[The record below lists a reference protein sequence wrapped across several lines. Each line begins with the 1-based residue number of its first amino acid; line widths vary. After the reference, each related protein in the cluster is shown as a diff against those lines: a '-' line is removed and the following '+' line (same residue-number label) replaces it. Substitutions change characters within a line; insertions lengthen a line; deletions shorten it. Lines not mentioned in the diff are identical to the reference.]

1 MGKKKKP
8 DEKDKGSLRE
18 KDRFTRQ
25 IYPSRQW
32 VNYAQEHPPDFSIY
46 LLPVGGDEI
55 NAKAQRSVLNLYAAW
70 LAYQNPK
77 IDKKLRKDA
86 KKLIERVFDSTHPL
100 RRGIISRTI
109 SLGPSEKPIRE
120 GVRDIYKD
128 YQETEGEELGRKERE
143 RHFRSTL
150 MDYLEKCEKGGGL
163 FLPGV
168 VLSPG
173 WRNRVVQIRL
183 RDGRGNRHPESFVND
198 VIDALTGH
206 TSGSRRLA
214 KHRRKNK

>member
-8 DEKDKGSLRE
+8 DEKDKVSLRE

-25 IYPSRQW
+25 INASLRWLSYTK
-32 VNYAQEHPPDFSIY
+32 EHHPDFSIY

-77 IDKKLRKDA
+77 TDKKFSKDA
-86 KKLIERVFDSTHPL
+86 KELIERAFDATHPL
-100 RRGIISRTI
+100 HRGILSRTI

-150 MDYLEKCEKGGGL
+150 MDYLEKCEKGGGQ
-163 FLPGV
+163 FTPGV
-168 VLSPG
+168 VFSPG

-183 RDGRGNRHPESFVND
+183 RDGRGSRHPESFVND